1 MYESASYIYCIVHK
15 YKSKHNTYVYESIH
29 LYIHT
34 PFIYTERRRCLVRTT
49 FAIVLVSVLLTHSLS
64 LSRSRT
70 FNLSLALILT
80 FNIVNFQ
87 NEKEGKQIL
96 YFYVVAVWCLCRS
109 LTCHNTHSIK
119 QTSTIIAELV
129 ALHNTYVVCVCI
141 YSIYIYIVCMRP

>member
-29 LYIHT
+29 LYIHA

-70 FNLSLALILT
+70 FNLSCSDIDVQHCELSKRKREKKNIIFLCSCSVVSLSLAHLPQYSLNQT
-80 FNIVNFQ
+80 NIHHNSRTGCPAQYVCRMCLYIH
-87 NEKEGKQIL
+87 IL
-96 YFYVVAVWCLCRS
+96 YV
-109 LTCHNTHSIK
+109 
-119 QTSTIIAELV
+119 
-129 ALHNTYVVCVCI
+129 
-141 YSIYIYIVCMRP
+141 